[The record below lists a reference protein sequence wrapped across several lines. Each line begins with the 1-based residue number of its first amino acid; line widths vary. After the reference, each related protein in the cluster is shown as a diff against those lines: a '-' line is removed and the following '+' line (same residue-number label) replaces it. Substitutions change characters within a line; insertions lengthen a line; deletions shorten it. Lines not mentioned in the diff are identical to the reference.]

1 MNVINYLLDLGAS
14 VVLPVFIFLIGLIL
28 RVKPGQAFRAGLT
41 VGIGF
46 VGINLV
52 INLLVESLGPAA
64 KDMVKQWGLDLNI
77 IDVGWPATS
86 AIAFGSAVGA
96 LAIPIGLLVNLG
108 MLLLGLT
115 RTLNIDMW
123 NLWHIAFTGALVT
136 IMTDNFVLG
145 VLTAV
150 VHAMLLLVLGDLS
163 AKHISDYYGYQNITF
178 PHGTSAPYYLIAL
191 PLEKLFNRIPGFRD
205 WKADPET
212 IQKRLG
218 IFGESTVLGLI
229 LGILIG
235 LLAGWEMKEVLNLG
249 VKTAAV
255 MLLLPRMVS
264 LLMEGLIPISEAA
277 EQFVRKRFPGRE
289 LYIGMDSALA
299 VGHPAAIAASLIMV
313 PIVLAMAV
321 IVPGNQV
328 LPFGDLATIPFIVC
342 MMVPI
347 FRGNVIRTVIGATIS
362 LAFGL
367 LLATYIAP
375 LFTTAAKNAG
385 FNMPEGAAA
394 VSSLVD
400 GAVPTTAIFIFGAKL
415 GYVGIIGI
423 GILILVAAYLLRR
436 RHFRAEQKGEA
447 AGG

>member
-1 MNVINYLLDLGAS
+1 MDVIAVLLDLGAS

-28 RVKPGQAFRAGLT
+28 KVKPGQAFRAGLT

-108 MLLLGLT
+108 MLLFGLT

-136 IMTDNFVLG
+136 IMTDDFVLG
-145 VLTAV
+145 VLTAI
-150 VHAMLLLVLGDLS
+150 VHAILLLVLGDLS

-235 LLAGWEMKEVLNLG
+235 FLAGWEAEEVLGLG

-255 MLLLPRMVS
+255 MLLLPRMVA

-347 FRGNVIRTVIGATIS
+347 FRGNVIRTVIGATVS

-367 LLATYIAP
+367 LLATSIAP

-385 FNMPEGAAA
+385 FDMPAGAAA

-415 GYVGIIGI
+415 GYAGIIGI
-423 GILILVAAYLLRR
+423 GALTLAAAYLLNRR
-436 RHFRAEQKGEA
+436 RSLAEPKGQA
-447 AGG
+447 MDG

>member
-1 MNVINYLLDLGAS
+1 MS
-14 VVLPVFIFLIGLIL
+14 
-28 RVKPGQAFRAGLT
+28 
-41 VGIGF
+41 
-46 VGINLV
+46 GINLV

-108 MLLLGLT
+108 MLLFGLT

-136 IMTDNFVLG
+136 IMTDDFVLG
-145 VLTAV
+145 VLTAI
-150 VHAMLLLVLGDLS
+150 VHAILLLVLGDLS

-235 LLAGWEMKEVLNLG
+235 FLAGWEAEEVSG
-249 VKTAAV
+249 SRCEDRCGDAAAAADGRPADGGADSHFGGRGTV
-255 MLLLPRMVS
+255 CPQALPGAGAVYRYGLRFGRRTSGGDRRLPDHGSDRVGDGGDRPRQPGPS
-264 LLMEGLIPISEAA
+264 LRRSGHHPLHRLHDGADLPGQCDSNGD
-277 EQFVRKRFPGRE
+277 RGHRFPWRSGCCWPT
-289 LYIGMDSALA
+289 S
-299 VGHPAAIAASLIMV
+299 
-313 PIVLAMAV
+313 
-321 IVPGNQV
+321 
-328 LPFGDLATIPFIVC
+328 
-342 MMVPI
+342 
-347 FRGNVIRTVIGATIS
+347 
-362 LAFGL
+362 
-367 LLATYIAP
+367 IAP

-385 FNMPEGAAA
+385 FDMPAGAAA

-415 GYVGIIGI
+415 GYAGIIGI
-423 GILILVAAYLLRR
+423 GALTLAAAYLLSRR
-436 RHFRAEQKGEA
+436 RVAGRTKGSGD
-447 AGG
+447 GGMIRR